1 MTLHELTALCKAQRI
16 KLNLTQ
22 TQVGEK
28 LGVPKNRISEFENN
42 KSNLQLDKLLKL
54 LNNLN
59 LTISI
64 AELKS
69 HQAET
74 TKQAPTPA
82 QRDNNTTQ
90 SLKTASQSEKTKE
103 VTKEPT
109 KAELL
114 KQMLKGK

>member
-64 AELKS
+64 ADLKP
-69 HQAET
+69 HKAET
-74 TKQAPTPA
+74 TKQEPTPS

-90 SLKTASQSEKTKE
+90 SLKTAEKVK
-103 VTKEPT
+103 
-109 KAELL
+109 KAPQRLNLAQELAKIKL
-114 KQMLKGK
+114 